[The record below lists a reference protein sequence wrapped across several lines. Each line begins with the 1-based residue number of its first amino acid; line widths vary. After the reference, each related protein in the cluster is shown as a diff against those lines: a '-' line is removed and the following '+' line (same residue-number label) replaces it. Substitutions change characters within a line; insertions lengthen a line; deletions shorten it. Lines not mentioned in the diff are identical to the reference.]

1 MNQNVIE
8 TTFTNVFPMTNITV
22 DDENNWN
29 ADNGVLKNKFDDAH
43 CTIVHW
49 RKWLFLLSS
58 ECMGKSLIE
67 EMTRHINSG
76 HSNENKTLLQLKL

>member
-8 TTFTNVFPMTNITV
+8 TTFTNIFPMTNITV

-49 RKWLFLLSS
+49 RK
-58 ECMGKSLIE
+58 
-67 EMTRHINSG
+67 
-76 HSNENKTLLQLKL
+76 